1 MIVPRVKGEMHG
13 LQDSMPSS
21 PLTSDEELKSTSL
34 LRDISTPELEKSRPL
49 LGYPED
55 AEAHVR
61 ELREGPLRNQAS
73 WFSLARC
80 TTFAILSFISV
91 SYYFWSII
99 PDGPSESVPP
109 RPVTTSICETPE
121 CVHAASEIL
130 YNLDPNYDQINP
142 CTDFDQYVCGGWRE
156 RHDMR
161 PDQGAI
167 SAGTMMSE
175 NAQTRLRHLLS
186 SSKPSDPADSNNFEK
201 LKAAYTACMDESTV
215 TKRGSKPLDNM
226 LAEFEKIYSRDS
238 ISLKGSDAD
247 LTKAILYLMES
258 GVEALVSPFVASDD
272 RDPDSVA
279 IFVNPLGEIGL
290 PAREY
295 YNSTETV
302 KEYTTVVEKV
312 LGEFASSS
320 GTKHHL
326 RDVVTFEAKI
336 ADVTPDTQSQ
346 EDVTKSYNPRT
357 IEETQSLL
365 PQISMSDIIS
375 ALAPSDYR
383 SDRLIVGSPSYM
395 KALSSILNDT
405 PREVIDLYFNWK
417 IIQTYADEIEDPKIQ
432 PLREFNNRLAGK
444 DPQATEERWR
454 KCIKSLDSSLGWTLS
469 RFYVL
474 DSFSE
479 ASKELGDQIVS
490 DIKERFVYTL
500 RQTSW
505 MPSEV
510 RDLAI
515 KKVGN
520 IVQKIGYPTKSP
532 NVMDPGDVE
541 KYYQRLRVTNETFFE
556 NTVAAAKFD
565 LHNEWSKL
573 GKPTDRNEWG
583 MTAPTVNAY
592 YNPPGNEIV
601 FPAGI
606 MQPPAFYGPS
616 APLYLAYGA
625 FGAVSGHELSHAF
638 DSTGRHYDET
648 GNYTDWWDDKTVD
661 AFEERAQCFVDQYSD
676 FTAPE
681 QGSEPL
687 HVNGRLTLGENI
699 ADAGGIGAAY
709 HAWKKHEQVS
719 PDPQL
724 PGLSKFT
731 KEQLF
736 FISYANW
743 WCSKT
748 TAEAA
753 RKAIYNDPHA
763 PKPARI
769 IGTMENSREFKEAFN
784 CPMKKPV
791 CKLW

>member
-1 MIVPRVKGEMHG
+1 MRG

-21 PLTSDEELKSTSL
+21 PLKSDEELESASL
-34 LRDISTPELEKSRPL
+34 LRDVSTPELEKSRSF
-49 LGYPED
+49 LGYSED
-55 AEAHVR
+55 AETHIG
-61 ELREGPLRNQAS
+61 ELREGHVRNNAS

-80 TTFAILSFISV
+80 TIFAILSFISV
-91 SYYFWSII
+91 SYYFWFII
-99 PDGPSESVPP
+99 PNGPSESVPP
-109 RPVTTSICETPE
+109 RPVTTSICESPE

-167 SAGTMMSE
+167 FAGTMMSE
-175 NAQTRLRHLLS
+175 TAQTRLRHLLS
-186 SSKPSDPADSNNFEK
+186 SSKPSEPADSNNFEK
-201 LKAAYTACMDESTV
+201 LKAAYTACMDETTV
-215 TKRGSKPLDNM
+215 TKWGSKPLDNM

-238 ISLKGSDAD
+238 TSLRGSNTD

-258 GVEALVSPFVASDD
+258 GVEALSDD

-295 YNSTETV
+295 YNNTETV

-312 LGEFASSS
+312 LGEFTAGS
-320 GTKHHL
+320 GTKYHL
-326 RDVVTFEAKI
+326 RDVVAFEAKI
-336 ADVTPDTQSQ
+336 ADITPDTQSQ

-365 PQISMSDIIS
+365 PQISMSDIIL
-375 ALAPSDYR
+375 ALAPSGYR
-383 SDRLIVGSPSYM
+383 GDRLIVGSPSYM
-395 KALSSILNDT
+395 EALSSILSDT
-405 PREVIDLYFNWK
+405 PREVINLYFNWK
-417 IIQTYADEIEDPKIQ
+417 IIQTYADEIEDAKIQ

-454 KCIKSLDSSLGWTLS
+454 KCIKSLDDNLGWTLS

-532 NVMDPGDVE
+532 NVMDPADVE
-541 KYYQRLRVTNETFFE
+541 KYYQHLKVSNETFFE

-573 GKPTDRNEWG
+573 GKPTDKNEWS

-661 AFEERAQCFVDQYSD
+661 AFEERAQCFVDQYSE

-681 QGSEPL
+681 QDSEPL

-753 RKAIYNDPHA
+753 RKAIYSDPHA

-784 CPMKKPV
+784 CPTKKPV

>member
-1 MIVPRVKGEMHG
+1 MKGEMRG
-13 LQDSMPSS
+13 LQDSS
-21 PLTSDEELKSTSL
+21 PLKSDEELESTSL
-34 LRDISTPELEKSRPL
+34 LRDTSTPELEKRRSL
-49 LGYPED
+49 LGYSED
-55 AEAHVR
+55 PEAHIG
-61 ELREGPLRNQAS
+61 ELRGGPLRSHAS

-80 TTFAILSFISV
+80 TMFAILSFVSV
-91 SYYFWSII
+91 SYYFWAII
-99 PDGPSESVPP
+99 PDGPSENVPP
-109 RPVTTSICETPE
+109 RPVTASICETPE

-130 YNLDPNYDQINP
+130 YNLDPNYAQIDP

-167 SAGTMMSE
+167 FAGTMMSE
-175 NAQTRLRHLLS
+175 TAQTRLRHLLS
-186 SSKPSDPADSNNFEK
+186 FSEPSEPSDSNNFEK
-201 LKAAYTACMDESTV
+201 LKAAYNACMDETTI
-215 TKRGSKPLDNM
+215 TKRGSKPLDNI
-226 LAEFEKIYSRDS
+226 LAEFEKIYSSRDS
-238 ISLKGSDAD
+238 NSLKGSDAG

-258 GVEALVSPFVASDD
+258 GVEALVSPFVAPDD

-279 IFVNPLGEIGL
+279 IFVNPLSEIGL

-295 YNSTETV
+295 YNNTEIV

-312 LGEFASSS
+312 LGEFAASSR
-320 GTKHHL
+320 TEHRL
-326 RDVVTFEAKI
+326 RDVVAFERKI

-365 PQISMSDIIS
+365 PQLSMSDIIS
-375 ALAPSDYR
+375 VLAPSDYR

-405 PREVIDLYFNWK
+405 PREIVHLYFNWK
-417 IIQTYADEIEDPKIQ
+417 IIQTYADEIEDAKIQ

-454 KCIKSLDSSLGWTLS
+454 KCIRSLDNSLGWTLS

-541 KYYQRLRVTNETFFE
+541 KYYQHLKVSKETFFE
-556 NTVAAAKFD
+556 NAVAAAKFD

-681 QGSEPL
+681 QDSEPL

-709 HAWKKHEQVS
+709 HAWKKHERVS
-719 PDPQL
+719 PDAQL

-748 TAEAA
+748 TPEAA

-784 CPMKKPV
+784 CPVKKPV